1 MEDGIVFIG
10 VKNLATMCIKAILF
24 CDLIFYIKFTAEPV
38 ERKIREIGWNKKNKP
53 IDRKLVFQRVLNFIM
68 QNSDGN

>member
-38 ERKIREIGWNKKNKP
+38 ERKIREIG
-53 IDRKLVFQRVLNFIM
+53 
-68 QNSDGN
+68 